1 MGTKRPS
8 WTLFDTLT
16 NTSRSD
22 HKLQPGGKI
31 PLDPSPRL
39 AMADRFKREL
49 ERRAKK
55 GDTFPR
61 MKKGLTSPDRR
72 LMPGTEMDE
81 ERGERRWNDRPPKKA
96 ETDVWDQE
104 RQRTFQ
110 VEKERYEV
118 RGRGKEEGKPTGR
131 RYIEDEKLR
140 QRGRY
145 QELSDIRFQDS
156 RREVDDSWD
165 RRERQR
171 EKPRPDMH
179 EREVR
184 MGSPHRRKDRE
195 NYADRKENENAR
207 RREKRRDIRSEG
219 DDDERGTRRERGRD
233 REREELIIQYS
244 RSEGDNMGK
253 MANDRDREM
262 QRYRDRNRDKERRK
276 ETDRQGREGGRDLRE
291 DRWDR
296 REYESERD
304 RKRKEKEAGTRMVDT
319 TGRSSRLPN
328 EWAPSPPARTHSSGE
343 WSSDPDSEKRHR
355 RNRDRY
361 DERESRRDSSF
372 EKKRERETWRDQDRT
387 ADKSQREVRNE
398 RHESDKGEKTGSVP
412 ELRRMWLE
420 PQRGKNS
427 TDKFEDSKR
436 HTGRKELRGEGDMSM
451 DSQTERGRDGRP
463 VKEEPD
469 CERRQGGRNE
479 CREDAQRQQEGVSA
493 DEENV
498 GEIRRGKRGK
508 EHLSDSDAGVEESW
522 QRDEQ
527 GDNVIDD
534 RDDENGCNYWP
545 PSESEGGSEV
555 GWKKERDDMPSTEDG
570 FVTVSSGEENSE
582 EGFRD
587 CQEFQEGGTQAPAGF
602 QGFVGDQ
609 KREEERTMGEV
620 ETADGEDQGEEKQPK
635 YLFCVV
641 GQTLPRS
648 KPSNILPLQVDQ
660 IGGVER
666 SDPNL
671 ETHHELVDDITQ
683 QPQNDS
689 LRRLCRNDEHPMINN
704 RDTGSEHKVQR
715 EERLSTEEAT
725 ESNIH
730 SIAPSEVHNL
740 KYGKEMRSKGKQSY
754 SEMGRKDSKTDR
766 LLKEW
771 REKNKGPTDKKEMQS
786 PISQSERDQLQP
798 IFDRI
803 NTTGMSPE
811 EVEALRIR
819 LSGAWSVSE
828 EPKRHSQAPHLKW
841 AKNVVREILG
851 HSEEEPS
858 TEAQEE
864 QPAANQTE
872 TSNAKPQEEVAE
884 ETREVPAIK
893 LRMDDDDL
901 EPELEELF
909 DARGMGQS
917 QAHMHADQFT
927 AMHVVTHTHTHADTA
942 LKSEKK
948 EDCSMDKTTLE
959 SSGEVQLGKSDI
971 KVTVSETEDEFNL
984 KESEKEELREKEA
997 EMYLSANNT
1006 LYKPNSCP
1014 ILYHDC
1020 ESELLCPS
1028 SEGESQGVDYGRD
1041 ESEEERQGKEPED
1054 RANAVE
1060 VIVPELTE
1068 VNSVEAGVEAEGKVG
1083 NLESSYS
1090 SRKPGSKVPS
1100 RRKGVRK
1107 TTQRRNVDVEED
1119 EGVGRDRRTRV
1130 FYATDDEDERSKSL
1144 GEVGLRSIFG
1154 TIERQKSNS
1163 RFYNAAQL
1171 YQQYSEAAQNFEILR
1186 QARSEFLSV
1195 SEDHTSSP
1203 LPSPPPARRALPPI
1217 PPQTHAQS
1225 FSHTGSVSIQSLP
1238 LPERPKGER
1247 RASSPRLSIS
1257 QSSSLWRDLPG
1268 VRNSAELDE
1277 LTEDQRRLQEVR
1289 FEVITSEASYCRSLE
1304 IVVDHFVKSKQL
1316 GAQLSTQDKN
1326 WLFSRLVD
1334 VRAISHSFLSKLEER
1349 VESDVMHFTVC
1360 DIIYRQCPLFRKA
1373 YVPYLTNQS
1382 YQDATYQRLMN
1393 ENPRFKMI
1401 VEKIEKSAVCQRLPL
1416 RSFLVL
1422 PFQRI
1427 TRLKLLVQNIV
1438 KRTTRG
1444 TAEATQ
1450 AIKAL
1455 KQLENIIQEGNDS
1468 ISQMKSIESLVSL
1481 SAKVDF
1487 ECKTL
1492 PLISQSRRMV
1502 REGPVTQL
1510 MDFSLKETERNAYLH
1525 LFNDYLLLSLPKEG
1539 GRFTVIDHCPVSELR
1554 VENCRV
1560 KLHSLQKNLFRLYMA
1575 QKSLLLRTDAPS
1587 DKLRWI
1593 SALSRP
1599 HTEVDFSSAQDFE
1612 QMQCIRAFFAQ
1623 QPDELSLEKADVILV
1638 HQESSDNW
1646 VEGTKLSDRQ
1656 RGWVPK
1662 SHLETI
1668 ASSRIKNHN
1677 LSDALKLTAATATA

>member
-893 LRMDDDDL
+893 LRMEDDDL

-909 DARGMGQS
+909 DAR
-917 QAHMHADQFT
+917 
-927 AMHVVTHTHTHADTA
+927 
-942 LKSEKK
+942 
-948 EDCSMDKTTLE
+948 
-959 SSGEVQLGKSDI
+959 
-971 KVTVSETEDEFNL
+971 
-984 KESEKEELREKEA
+984 
-997 EMYLSANNT
+997 
-1006 LYKPNSCP
+1006 
-1014 ILYHDC
+1014 
-1020 ESELLCPS
+1020 
-1028 SEGESQGVDYGRD
+1028 
-1041 ESEEERQGKEPED
+1041 
-1054 RANAVE
+1054 
-1060 VIVPELTE
+1060 
-1068 VNSVEAGVEAEGKVG
+1068 
-1083 NLESSYS
+1083 
-1090 SRKPGSKVPS
+1090 
-1100 RRKGVRK
+1100 
-1107 TTQRRNVDVEED
+1107 
-1119 EGVGRDRRTRV
+1119 
-1130 FYATDDEDERSKSL
+1130 DDEDERSKSL

>member
-16 NTSRSD
+16 KTSRSD

-31 PLDPSPRL
+31 PLDPSHRP
-39 AMADRFKREL
+39 AMTGWFKREL
-49 ERRAKK
+49 ERTAKK

-72 LMPGTEMDE
+72 LCTEMDE
-81 ERGERRWNDRPPKKA
+81 ERGERRWNDTSPKRA
-96 ETDVWDQE
+96 ETDVWGQE
-104 RQRTFQ
+104 REKTFQ
-110 VEKERYEV
+110 VEKERYE
-118 RGRGKEEGKPTGR
+118 GRHREKDEGKPTGR
-131 RYIEDEKLR
+131 GYIEDEKLR

-145 QELSDIRFQDS
+145 QELSDVRFQDG
-156 RREVDDSWD
+156 RREVDESRD
-165 RRERQR
+165 RR
-171 EKPRPDMH
+171 M
-179 EREVR
+179 VR
-184 MGSPHRRKDRE
+184 MGSPHRRKERE

-219 DDDERGTRRERGRD
+219 DDDERRPRRERGRD
-233 REREELIIQYS
+233 REREELILQYS
-244 RSEGDNMGK
+244 RSEGDNTGK

-276 ETDRQGREGGRDLRE
+276 ETDRQDKEGGRDLKE
-291 DRWDR
+291 DRRDR
-296 REYESERD
+296 REYEPERD
-304 RKRKEKEAGTRMVDT
+304 RKKRGKEAGTRIVDA
-319 TGRSSRLPN
+319 TGRSSRSPK
-328 EWAPSPPARTHSSGE
+328 EWAPGPPARAHSSGE
-343 WSSDPDSEKRHR
+343 WSSDPDNENRHR
-355 RNRDRY
+355 TYRDRY
-361 DERESRRDSSF
+361 EERESRRDSSF

-387 ADKSQREVRNE
+387 ADKSQRQIRNE
-398 RHESDKGEKTGSVP
+398 RQESDKGEKTGNMP
-412 ELRRMWLE
+412 EQRRMWLE

-427 TDKFEDSKR
+427 TDKFVDSKR
-436 HTGRKELRGEGDMSM
+436 HTERKELRGEGEMSM
-451 DSQTERGRDGRP
+451 YSQTERGRDGRP

-469 CERRQGGRNE
+469 CERRQGGRSE
-479 CREDAQRQQEGVSA
+479 YREDAQREQEGVGA
-493 DEENV
+493 DQESV
-498 GEIRRGKRGK
+498 GEIRRGK
-508 EHLSDSDAGVEESW
+508 EHMSDSDAGVEESW

-534 RDDENGCNYWP
+534 REDENGSNNWP
-545 PSESEGGSEV
+545 PSESEGGSEA
-555 GWKKERDDMPSTEDG
+555 GWKKERNEMPSTEDG
-570 FVTVSSGEENSE
+570 FVTMSSGGEDSE
-582 EGFRD
+582 EGLRD

-609 KREEERTMGEV
+609 KREEGRTVGEA

-635 YLFCVV
+635 YVFCVV

-666 SDPNL
+666 SDTNL

-683 QPQNDS
+683 QPQKDLLQRS
-689 LRRLCRNDEHPMINN
+689 CRNDEHPMINN
-704 RDTGSEHKVQR
+704 WDTGSEHKVQR

-725 ESNIH
+725 ESKIH
-730 SIAPSEVHNL
+730 SRLPSAVHNL
-740 KYGKEMRSKGKQSY
+740 KYRKEMRSKVKQSY
-754 SEMGRKDSKTDR
+754 SEMGRKDSKTER
-766 LLKEW
+766 LLQEW
-771 REKNKGPTDKKEMQS
+771 REKNKEPTDKKEIQT
-786 PISQSERDQLQP
+786 PISQSAIDQLQP
-798 IFDRI
+798 ILDQI

-811 EVEALRIR
+811 EVEAIRIR
-819 LSGAWSVSE
+819 LSGTWSVSE

-851 HSEEEPS
+851 HSEEEPN
-858 TEAQEE
+858 TEAQED

-893 LRMDDDDL
+893 LSVEEDDL

-909 DARGMGQS
+909 DAR
-917 QAHMHADQFT
+917 
-927 AMHVVTHTHTHADTA
+927 
-942 LKSEKK
+942 
-948 EDCSMDKTTLE
+948 
-959 SSGEVQLGKSDI
+959 
-971 KVTVSETEDEFNL
+971 
-984 KESEKEELREKEA
+984 
-997 EMYLSANNT
+997 
-1006 LYKPNSCP
+1006 
-1014 ILYHDC
+1014 
-1020 ESELLCPS
+1020 
-1028 SEGESQGVDYGRD
+1028 
-1041 ESEEERQGKEPED
+1041 
-1054 RANAVE
+1054 
-1060 VIVPELTE
+1060 
-1068 VNSVEAGVEAEGKVG
+1068 
-1083 NLESSYS
+1083 
-1090 SRKPGSKVPS
+1090 
-1100 RRKGVRK
+1100 
-1107 TTQRRNVDVEED
+1107 
-1119 EGVGRDRRTRV
+1119 
-1130 FYATDDEDERSKSL
+1130 DDEDDRSKSL
-1144 GEVGLRSIFG
+1144 GELGLRKLLG
-1154 TIERQKSNS
+1154 TFERKKSNS

-1171 YQQYSEAAQNFEILR
+1171 YQQYSEAAQNSEILR
-1186 QARSEFLSV
+1186 QARSEFLFV
-1195 SEDHTSSP
+1195 SEDQTSSP

-1217 PPQTHAQS
+1217 PPQPQS
-1225 FSHTGSVSIQSLP
+1225 FSHTGSLSIQSLP
-1238 LPERPKGER
+1238 LPECPRGER
-1247 RASSPRLSIS
+1247 RSSSPRLSIS

-1316 GAQLSTQDKN
+1316 GAQLTTQDKN

-1334 VRAISHSFLSKLEER
+1334 VRAISHSFLSKLEEQ

-1455 KQLENIIQEGNDS
+1455 KQLEKIIQQGNDS

-1510 MDFSLKETERNAYLH
+1510 MDFSLKETEKNAYLH

-1539 GRFTVIDHCPVSELR
+1539 GKFTVIDHCPVSELR

-1668 ASSRIKNHN
+1668 VSSRVKSHN
-1677 LSDALKLTAATATA
+1677 LSDALKLTAATA

>member
-16 NTSRSD
+16 KTSRSD

-31 PLDPSPRL
+31 PLDSSPRP
-39 AMADRFKREL
+39 AMTGWFKREL
-49 ERRAKK
+49 ERTTKK

-72 LMPGTEMDE
+72 LCTEMDE

-96 ETDVWDQE
+96 ETDVWGQE
-104 RQRTFQ
+104 RERTFQ
-110 VEKERYEV
+110 VEKERYE
-118 RGRGKEEGKPTGR
+118 GRRREKDEGKPTGR
-131 RYIEDEKLR
+131 GYIEDEKLR

-145 QELSDIRFQDS
+145 QELSDIRFQDG
-156 RREVDDSWD
+156 RREVDESWD
-165 RRERQR
+165 RR
-171 EKPRPDMH
+171 M
-179 EREVR
+179 
-184 MGSPHRRKDRE
+184 
-195 NYADRKENENAR
+195 
-207 RREKRRDIRSEG
+207 
-219 DDDERGTRRERGRD
+219 
-233 REREELIIQYS
+233 
-244 RSEGDNMGK
+244 
-253 MANDRDREM
+253 
-262 QRYRDRNRDKERRK
+262 
-276 ETDRQGREGGRDLRE
+276 
-291 DRWDR
+291 
-296 REYESERD
+296 
-304 RKRKEKEAGTRMVDT
+304 
-319 TGRSSRLPN
+319 
-328 EWAPSPPARTHSSGE
+328 
-343 WSSDPDSEKRHR
+343 
-355 RNRDRY
+355 
-361 DERESRRDSSF
+361 
-372 EKKRERETWRDQDRT
+372 
-387 ADKSQREVRNE
+387 
-398 RHESDKGEKTGSVP
+398 
-412 ELRRMWLE
+412 
-420 PQRGKNS
+420 
-427 TDKFEDSKR
+427 
-436 HTGRKELRGEGDMSM
+436 
-451 DSQTERGRDGRP
+451 
-463 VKEEPD
+463 
-469 CERRQGGRNE
+469 
-479 CREDAQRQQEGVSA
+479 
-493 DEENV
+493 
-498 GEIRRGKRGK
+498 
-508 EHLSDSDAGVEESW
+508 
-522 QRDEQ
+522 
-527 GDNVIDD
+527 
-534 RDDENGCNYWP
+534 
-545 PSESEGGSEV
+545 
-555 GWKKERDDMPSTEDG
+555 
-570 FVTVSSGEENSE
+570 
-582 EGFRD
+582 
-587 CQEFQEGGTQAPAGF
+587 
-602 QGFVGDQ
+602 
-609 KREEERTMGEV
+609 
-620 ETADGEDQGEEKQPK
+620 
-635 YLFCVV
+635 
-641 GQTLPRS
+641 
-648 KPSNILPLQVDQ
+648 VDQ

-666 SDPNL
+666 SDTNL

-683 QPQNDS
+683 QPQKDLLQRS
-689 LRRLCRNDEHPMINN
+689 CRNDEHPMINN
-704 RDTGSEHKVQR
+704 WDTGSEHKVQR

-725 ESNIH
+725 ESKIH
-730 SIAPSEVHNL
+730 SRAPSAVHNL
-740 KYGKEMRSKGKQSY
+740 KYRKEMRRKVKQSY
-754 SEMGRKDSKTDR
+754 SEMGRKDSKTER
-766 LLKEW
+766 LLQEW
-771 REKNKGPTDKKEMQS
+771 REKTKEPTDKKEMQT
-786 PISQSERDQLQP
+786 PISQSAIDQLQP
-798 IFDRI
+798 ILDQI

-811 EVEALRIR
+811 EVEAIRIR
-819 LSGAWSVSE
+819 LSGTWSVSE

-858 TEAQEE
+858 TEAQED

-884 ETREVPAIK
+884 ETTEVPAIK
-893 LRMDDDDL
+893 LSMEEDDL

-942 LKSEKK
+942 LESERK

-959 SSGEVQLGKSDI
+959 PSGEVQLGKSDI
-971 KVTVSETEDEFNL
+971 KVTVSETEDDEVNL
-984 KESEKEELREKEA
+984 KESEKEKLREKEA

-1041 ESEEERQGKEPED
+1041 ESEEERQGREPED
-1054 RANAVE
+1054 RVNAVD

-1068 VNSVEAGVEAEGKVG
+1068 VNCVEAEGQVG

-1090 SRKPGSKVPS
+1090 SQKLGSKVPS
-1100 RRKGVRK
+1100 RRKGVHK

-1130 FYATDDEDERSKSL
+1130 FYATDDEDDRSKSL
-1144 GEVGLRSIFG
+1144 NEMGLRNLLG

-1171 YQQYSEAAQNFEILR
+1171 YQQYSEAAQNSEILR

-1195 SEDHTSSP
+1195 SEDQTSSP

-1217 PPQTHAQS
+1217 PPQPHPKS
-1225 FSHTGSVSIQSLP
+1225 FSHTGSFPIQSLH
-1238 LPERPKGER
+1238 LPECPRGER

-1316 GAQLSTQDKN
+1316 GAQLTTQDKN

-1401 VEKIEKSAVCQRLPL
+1401 VEKIEKNAVCQRLPL

-1455 KQLENIIQEGNDS
+1455 KQLEKIIQQGNDS

-1510 MDFSLKETERNAYLH
+1510 MDFSLKETEKNAYLH

-1560 KLHSLQKNLFRLYMA
+1560 KLHSLQKNLFLLYMA

-1668 ASSRIKNHN
+1668 ASSRVKSHN

>member
-16 NTSRSD
+16 KTSRSD

-31 PLDPSPRL
+31 PLDSSPRP
-39 AMADRFKREL
+39 AMTGWFKREL
-49 ERRAKK
+49 ERTTKK

-72 LMPGTEMDE
+72 LCTEMDE
-81 ERGERRWNDRPPKKA
+81 ERGERRCNDRPPKKA
-96 ETDVWDQE
+96 ETDVWGQE
-104 RQRTFQ
+104 RERTFQ
-110 VEKERYEV
+110 VEKERYE
-118 RGRGKEEGKPTGR
+118 GRRREKDEGKPTGR
-131 RYIEDEKLR
+131 GYIEDEKLR

-145 QELSDIRFQDS
+145 QELSDIRFQDG
-156 RREVDDSWD
+156 RREVDESWD
-165 RRERQR
+165 RR
-171 EKPRPDMH
+171 M
-179 EREVR
+179 
-184 MGSPHRRKDRE
+184 
-195 NYADRKENENAR
+195 
-207 RREKRRDIRSEG
+207 
-219 DDDERGTRRERGRD
+219 
-233 REREELIIQYS
+233 
-244 RSEGDNMGK
+244 
-253 MANDRDREM
+253 
-262 QRYRDRNRDKERRK
+262 
-276 ETDRQGREGGRDLRE
+276 
-291 DRWDR
+291 
-296 REYESERD
+296 
-304 RKRKEKEAGTRMVDT
+304 
-319 TGRSSRLPN
+319 
-328 EWAPSPPARTHSSGE
+328 
-343 WSSDPDSEKRHR
+343 
-355 RNRDRY
+355 
-361 DERESRRDSSF
+361 
-372 EKKRERETWRDQDRT
+372 
-387 ADKSQREVRNE
+387 
-398 RHESDKGEKTGSVP
+398 
-412 ELRRMWLE
+412 
-420 PQRGKNS
+420 
-427 TDKFEDSKR
+427 
-436 HTGRKELRGEGDMSM
+436 
-451 DSQTERGRDGRP
+451 
-463 VKEEPD
+463 
-469 CERRQGGRNE
+469 
-479 CREDAQRQQEGVSA
+479 
-493 DEENV
+493 
-498 GEIRRGKRGK
+498 
-508 EHLSDSDAGVEESW
+508 
-522 QRDEQ
+522 
-527 GDNVIDD
+527 
-534 RDDENGCNYWP
+534 
-545 PSESEGGSEV
+545 
-555 GWKKERDDMPSTEDG
+555 
-570 FVTVSSGEENSE
+570 
-582 EGFRD
+582 
-587 CQEFQEGGTQAPAGF
+587 
-602 QGFVGDQ
+602 
-609 KREEERTMGEV
+609 
-620 ETADGEDQGEEKQPK
+620 
-635 YLFCVV
+635 
-641 GQTLPRS
+641 
-648 KPSNILPLQVDQ
+648 VDQ

-666 SDPNL
+666 SDTNL

-683 QPQNDS
+683 QPQKDLLQRS
-689 LRRLCRNDEHPMINN
+689 CRNDEHPMINN
-704 RDTGSEHKVQR
+704 WDTGSEHKVQR

-725 ESNIH
+725 ESKIH
-730 SIAPSEVHNL
+730 SRAPSAVHNL
-740 KYGKEMRSKGKQSY
+740 KYRKEMRRKVKQSY
-754 SEMGRKDSKTDR
+754 SEMGRKDSKTER
-766 LLKEW
+766 LLQEW
-771 REKNKGPTDKKEMQS
+771 REKTKEPTDKKEMQT
-786 PISQSERDQLQP
+786 PISQSAIDQLQP
-798 IFDRI
+798 ILDQI

-811 EVEALRIR
+811 EVEAIRIR
-819 LSGAWSVSE
+819 LSGTWSVSE

-858 TEAQEE
+858 TEAQED

-893 LRMDDDDL
+893 LSMEEDDL

-942 LKSEKK
+942 LESERK

-959 SSGEVQLGKSDI
+959 PSGEVQLGKSDI
-971 KVTVSETEDEFNL
+971 KVTVSETEDDEVNL
-984 KESEKEELREKEA
+984 KESEKEKLREKEA

-1041 ESEEERQGKEPED
+1041 ESEEERQGREPED
-1054 RANAVE
+1054 RVNAVD

-1068 VNSVEAGVEAEGKVG
+1068 VNCVEAEGQVG

-1090 SRKPGSKVPS
+1090 SQKLGSKVPS
-1100 RRKGVRK
+1100 RRKGVHK

-1130 FYATDDEDERSKSL
+1130 FYATDDEDDRSKSL
-1144 GEVGLRSIFG
+1144 SEMGLRNLLG

-1171 YQQYSEAAQNFEILR
+1171 YQQYSEAAQNSEILR

-1195 SEDHTSSP
+1195 SEDQTSSP

-1217 PPQTHAQS
+1217 PPQPHPKS
-1225 FSHTGSVSIQSLP
+1225 FSHTGSFPIQSLH
-1238 LPERPKGER
+1238 LPECPRGER

-1316 GAQLSTQDKN
+1316 GAQLTTQDKN

-1401 VEKIEKSAVCQRLPL
+1401 VEKIEKSAVCERLPL

-1455 KQLENIIQEGNDS
+1455 KQLEKIIQQGNDS

-1510 MDFSLKETERNAYLH
+1510 MDFSLKETEKNAYLH

-1560 KLHSLQKNLFRLYMA
+1560 KLHSLQKNLFLLYMA

-1668 ASSRIKNHN
+1668 ASSRVKSHN

>member
-16 NTSRSD
+16 KTSRSD

-31 PLDPSPRL
+31 PLDSSPRP
-39 AMADRFKREL
+39 AMTGWFKREL
-49 ERRAKK
+49 ERTAKK

-72 LMPGTEMDE
+72 LCTEMDE

-96 ETDVWDQE
+96 ETDVWGQE
-104 RQRTFQ
+104 RERTFQ
-110 VEKERYEV
+110 VEKERYE
-118 RGRGKEEGKPTGR
+118 GRRREKDEGKPTGR
-131 RYIEDEKLR
+131 GYIEDEKLR

-145 QELSDIRFQDS
+145 QELSDIRFQDG
-156 RREVDDSWD
+156 RREVDESWD
-165 RRERQR
+165 RR
-171 EKPRPDMH
+171 M
-179 EREVR
+179 
-184 MGSPHRRKDRE
+184 
-195 NYADRKENENAR
+195 
-207 RREKRRDIRSEG
+207 
-219 DDDERGTRRERGRD
+219 
-233 REREELIIQYS
+233 
-244 RSEGDNMGK
+244 
-253 MANDRDREM
+253 
-262 QRYRDRNRDKERRK
+262 
-276 ETDRQGREGGRDLRE
+276 
-291 DRWDR
+291 
-296 REYESERD
+296 
-304 RKRKEKEAGTRMVDT
+304 
-319 TGRSSRLPN
+319 
-328 EWAPSPPARTHSSGE
+328 
-343 WSSDPDSEKRHR
+343 
-355 RNRDRY
+355 
-361 DERESRRDSSF
+361 
-372 EKKRERETWRDQDRT
+372 
-387 ADKSQREVRNE
+387 
-398 RHESDKGEKTGSVP
+398 
-412 ELRRMWLE
+412 
-420 PQRGKNS
+420 
-427 TDKFEDSKR
+427 
-436 HTGRKELRGEGDMSM
+436 
-451 DSQTERGRDGRP
+451 
-463 VKEEPD
+463 
-469 CERRQGGRNE
+469 
-479 CREDAQRQQEGVSA
+479 
-493 DEENV
+493 
-498 GEIRRGKRGK
+498 
-508 EHLSDSDAGVEESW
+508 
-522 QRDEQ
+522 
-527 GDNVIDD
+527 
-534 RDDENGCNYWP
+534 
-545 PSESEGGSEV
+545 
-555 GWKKERDDMPSTEDG
+555 
-570 FVTVSSGEENSE
+570 
-582 EGFRD
+582 
-587 CQEFQEGGTQAPAGF
+587 
-602 QGFVGDQ
+602 
-609 KREEERTMGEV
+609 
-620 ETADGEDQGEEKQPK
+620 
-635 YLFCVV
+635 
-641 GQTLPRS
+641 
-648 KPSNILPLQVDQ
+648 VDQ

-666 SDPNL
+666 SDTNL

-683 QPQNDS
+683 QPQKDLLQRS
-689 LRRLCRNDEHPMINN
+689 CRNDEHPMINN
-704 RDTGSEHKVQR
+704 WDTGSEHKVQR

-725 ESNIH
+725 ESKIH
-730 SIAPSEVHNL
+730 SRAPSAVHNL
-740 KYGKEMRSKGKQSY
+740 KYRKEMRRKVKQSY
-754 SEMGRKDSKTDR
+754 SEMGRKDSKTER
-766 LLKEW
+766 LLQEW
-771 REKNKGPTDKKEMQS
+771 REKTKEPTDKKEMQT
-786 PISQSERDQLQP
+786 PISQSAIDQLQP
-798 IFDRI
+798 ILDQI

-811 EVEALRIR
+811 EVEAIRIR
-819 LSGAWSVSE
+819 LSGTWSVSE

-858 TEAQEE
+858 TEAQED

-893 LRMDDDDL
+893 LSMEEDDL

-942 LKSEKK
+942 LESERK

-959 SSGEVQLGKSDI
+959 PSGEVQLGKSDI
-971 KVTVSETEDEFNL
+971 KVTVSETEDDEVNL
-984 KESEKEELREKEA
+984 KESEKEKLREKEA

-1041 ESEEERQGKEPED
+1041 ESEEERQGREPED
-1054 RANAVE
+1054 RVNAVD

-1068 VNSVEAGVEAEGKVG
+1068 VNCVEAEGQVG

-1090 SRKPGSKVPS
+1090 SQKLGSKVPS
-1100 RRKGVRK
+1100 RRKGVHK

-1130 FYATDDEDERSKSL
+1130 FYATDDEDDRSKSL
-1144 GEVGLRSIFG
+1144 SEMGLRNLLG

-1171 YQQYSEAAQNFEILR
+1171 YQQYSEAAQNSEILR

-1195 SEDHTSSP
+1195 SEDQTSSP

-1217 PPQTHAQS
+1217 PPQPHAQS
-1225 FSHTGSVSIQSLP
+1225 FSHTGSVSIQSLH
-1238 LPERPKGER
+1238 LPECPRGER

-1316 GAQLSTQDKN
+1316 GAQLTTQDKN

-1455 KQLENIIQEGNDS
+1455 KQLEKIIQQGNDS

-1510 MDFSLKETERNAYLH
+1510 MDFSLKETEKNAYLH

-1668 ASSRIKNHN
+1668 ASSRVKSHN

>member
-1 MGTKRPS
+1 MTG
-8 WTLFDTLT
+8 W
-16 NTSRSD
+16 
-22 HKLQPGGKI
+22 
-31 PLDPSPRL
+31 
-39 AMADRFKREL
+39 FKREL
-49 ERRAKK
+49 ERTAKK

-72 LMPGTEMDE
+72 LCTEMDE

-96 ETDVWDQE
+96 ETDVWGQE
-104 RQRTFQ
+104 KERTFQ
-110 VEKERYEV
+110 VEKERYE
-118 RGRGKEEGKPTGR
+118 GRRREKDEGKPTGR
-131 RYIEDEKLR
+131 GYIEDEKLR

-145 QELSDIRFQDS
+145 QELSDIRFQDG
-156 RREVDDSWD
+156 RREVDESWD
-165 RRERQR
+165 RR
-171 EKPRPDMH
+171 M
-179 EREVR
+179 VR
-184 MGSPHRRKDRE
+184 MGSPHRRKERE

-219 DDDERGTRRERGRD
+219 DDDERRPRRERGRD
-233 REREELIIQYS
+233 REREELILQYS
-244 RSEGDNMGK
+244 RSEGDYMGK
-253 MANDRDREM
+253 MANDRDQEM

-276 ETDRQGREGGRDLRE
+276 ETDRQDKEGGRDLKE
-291 DRWDR
+291 DRRDR
-296 REYESERD
+296 REYEPERD
-304 RKRKEKEAGTRMVDT
+304 RKKRGKEAGTRIVDA
-319 TGRSSRLPN
+319 TGRNSRSPK
-328 EWAPSPPARTHSSGE
+328 EWAPGPPARAHSSGE
-343 WSSDPDSEKRHR
+343 WSSDPDNENRHR
-355 RNRDRY
+355 IYRDRY
-361 DERESRRDSSF
+361 EERESRRDSSF

-387 ADKSQREVRNE
+387 ADKSQRQIRNE
-398 RHESDKGEKTGSVP
+398 RQESDKGEKTGNMP
-412 ELRRMWLE
+412 ERRRMWLE

-427 TDKFEDSKR
+427 TDKFVDSKR
-436 HTGRKELRGEGDMSM
+436 HTERKELRGEGEMSM
-451 DSQTERGRDGRP
+451 YSQTERGRDGRP

-469 CERRQGGRNE
+469 CERRQGGRSE
-479 CREDAQRQQEGVSA
+479 YREDAQREQEGVGT
-493 DEENV
+493 DQEGV
-498 GEIRRGKRGK
+498 GEIRRGT
-508 EHLSDSDAGVEESW
+508 EHMSDNDAGVEESW

-527 GDNVIDD
+527 GDNVVDD
-534 RDDENGCNYWP
+534 REDENGSNNWP
-545 PSESEGGSEV
+545 PTESEGGSEA
-555 GWKKERDDMPSTEDG
+555 GWKKERNEMPSTEDG
-570 FVTVSSGEENSE
+570 FVTVSSGGEDSE

-609 KREEERTMGEV
+609 KREEGRTVGEV

-635 YLFCVV
+635 YVFCVV

-666 SDPNL
+666 SDTNL

-683 QPQNDS
+683 QPQKDLLQRS
-689 LRRLCRNDEHPMINN
+689 CRNDEHPMINN
-704 RDTGSEHKVQR
+704 WDTGSEHKVQR

-725 ESNIH
+725 ESKIH
-730 SIAPSEVHNL
+730 SRVPSAVHNL
-740 KYGKEMRSKGKQSY
+740 KYRKEMRRKVKQSY
-754 SEMGRKDSKTDR
+754 SEMGRKDSKTER
-766 LLKEW
+766 LLQEW
-771 REKNKGPTDKKEMQS
+771 REKTKEPTDKKEMQT
-786 PISQSERDQLQP
+786 PISQSAIDQLQP
-798 IFDRI
+798 ILDQI

-811 EVEALRIR
+811 EVEAIRIR
-819 LSGAWSVSE
+819 LSGTWSVSE

-858 TEAQEE
+858 TEAQED

-893 LRMDDDDL
+893 LSMEEDDL

-909 DARGMGQS
+909 DAR
-917 QAHMHADQFT
+917 
-927 AMHVVTHTHTHADTA
+927 
-942 LKSEKK
+942 
-948 EDCSMDKTTLE
+948 
-959 SSGEVQLGKSDI
+959 
-971 KVTVSETEDEFNL
+971 
-984 KESEKEELREKEA
+984 
-997 EMYLSANNT
+997 
-1006 LYKPNSCP
+1006 
-1014 ILYHDC
+1014 
-1020 ESELLCPS
+1020 
-1028 SEGESQGVDYGRD
+1028 
-1041 ESEEERQGKEPED
+1041 
-1054 RANAVE
+1054 
-1060 VIVPELTE
+1060 
-1068 VNSVEAGVEAEGKVG
+1068 
-1083 NLESSYS
+1083 
-1090 SRKPGSKVPS
+1090 
-1100 RRKGVRK
+1100 
-1107 TTQRRNVDVEED
+1107 
-1119 EGVGRDRRTRV
+1119 
-1130 FYATDDEDERSKSL
+1130 DDEDDRSKSL
-1144 GEVGLRSIFG
+1144 SEMGLRNLLG

-1171 YQQYSEAAQNFEILR
+1171 YQKYSEAAQNSEILR

-1195 SEDHTSSP
+1195 SEDQTSSP

-1217 PPQTHAQS
+1217 PPQPQPHPKS
-1225 FSHTGSVSIQSLP
+1225 FSHTGSFPIQSLH
-1238 LPERPKGER
+1238 LPECPRGER

-1316 GAQLSTQDKN
+1316 GAQLTTQDKN

-1349 VESDVMHFTVC
+1349 MESDVMHFTVC

-1401 VEKIEKSAVCQRLPL
+1401 VEKMEKSAVCERLPL

-1455 KQLENIIQEGNDS
+1455 KQLEKIIQQGNDS

-1510 MDFSLKETERNAYLH
+1510 MDFSLKETEKNAYLH

-1575 QKSLLLRTDAPS
+1575 QKSLLLRTDASS

-1599 HTEVDFSSAQDFE
+1599 HTEVDFSSAEDFE

-1668 ASSRIKNHN
+1668 ASSRVKRHN

>member
-909 DARGMGQS
+909 DAR
-917 QAHMHADQFT
+917 
-927 AMHVVTHTHTHADTA
+927 
-942 LKSEKK
+942 
-948 EDCSMDKTTLE
+948 
-959 SSGEVQLGKSDI
+959 
-971 KVTVSETEDEFNL
+971 
-984 KESEKEELREKEA
+984 
-997 EMYLSANNT
+997 
-1006 LYKPNSCP
+1006 
-1014 ILYHDC
+1014 
-1020 ESELLCPS
+1020 
-1028 SEGESQGVDYGRD
+1028 
-1041 ESEEERQGKEPED
+1041 
-1054 RANAVE
+1054 
-1060 VIVPELTE
+1060 
-1068 VNSVEAGVEAEGKVG
+1068 
-1083 NLESSYS
+1083 
-1090 SRKPGSKVPS
+1090 
-1100 RRKGVRK
+1100 
-1107 TTQRRNVDVEED
+1107 
-1119 EGVGRDRRTRV
+1119 
-1130 FYATDDEDERSKSL
+1130 DDEDERSKSL

>member
-1 MGTKRPS
+1 
-8 WTLFDTLT
+8 
-16 NTSRSD
+16 
-22 HKLQPGGKI
+22 
-31 PLDPSPRL
+31 
-39 AMADRFKREL
+39 
-49 ERRAKK
+49 
-55 GDTFPR
+55 
-61 MKKGLTSPDRR
+61 
-72 LMPGTEMDE
+72 MDE

-909 DARGMGQS
+909 DAR
-917 QAHMHADQFT
+917 
-927 AMHVVTHTHTHADTA
+927 
-942 LKSEKK
+942 
-948 EDCSMDKTTLE
+948 
-959 SSGEVQLGKSDI
+959 
-971 KVTVSETEDEFNL
+971 
-984 KESEKEELREKEA
+984 
-997 EMYLSANNT
+997 
-1006 LYKPNSCP
+1006 
-1014 ILYHDC
+1014 
-1020 ESELLCPS
+1020 
-1028 SEGESQGVDYGRD
+1028 
-1041 ESEEERQGKEPED
+1041 
-1054 RANAVE
+1054 
-1060 VIVPELTE
+1060 
-1068 VNSVEAGVEAEGKVG
+1068 
-1083 NLESSYS
+1083 
-1090 SRKPGSKVPS
+1090 
-1100 RRKGVRK
+1100 
-1107 TTQRRNVDVEED
+1107 
-1119 EGVGRDRRTRV
+1119 
-1130 FYATDDEDERSKSL
+1130 DDEDERSKSL

>member
-16 NTSRSD
+16 KTSRSD

-31 PLDPSPRL
+31 PLDSSPRP
-39 AMADRFKREL
+39 AMTGWFKREL
-49 ERRAKK
+49 ERTAKK

-72 LMPGTEMDE
+72 LYTEMDE

-96 ETDVWDQE
+96 ETDVWGQE
-104 RQRTFQ
+104 RERTFQ
-110 VEKERYEV
+110 VEKERYE
-118 RGRGKEEGKPTGR
+118 GRRREKDEGKPTGR
-131 RYIEDEKLR
+131 GYIEDEKLR

-145 QELSDIRFQDS
+145 QELSDIRFQDG
-156 RREVDDSWD
+156 RREVDESWD
-165 RRERQR
+165 RR
-171 EKPRPDMH
+171 M
-179 EREVR
+179 
-184 MGSPHRRKDRE
+184 
-195 NYADRKENENAR
+195 
-207 RREKRRDIRSEG
+207 
-219 DDDERGTRRERGRD
+219 
-233 REREELIIQYS
+233 
-244 RSEGDNMGK
+244 
-253 MANDRDREM
+253 
-262 QRYRDRNRDKERRK
+262 
-276 ETDRQGREGGRDLRE
+276 
-291 DRWDR
+291 
-296 REYESERD
+296 
-304 RKRKEKEAGTRMVDT
+304 
-319 TGRSSRLPN
+319 
-328 EWAPSPPARTHSSGE
+328 
-343 WSSDPDSEKRHR
+343 
-355 RNRDRY
+355 
-361 DERESRRDSSF
+361 
-372 EKKRERETWRDQDRT
+372 
-387 ADKSQREVRNE
+387 
-398 RHESDKGEKTGSVP
+398 
-412 ELRRMWLE
+412 
-420 PQRGKNS
+420 
-427 TDKFEDSKR
+427 
-436 HTGRKELRGEGDMSM
+436 
-451 DSQTERGRDGRP
+451 
-463 VKEEPD
+463 
-469 CERRQGGRNE
+469 
-479 CREDAQRQQEGVSA
+479 
-493 DEENV
+493 
-498 GEIRRGKRGK
+498 
-508 EHLSDSDAGVEESW
+508 
-522 QRDEQ
+522 
-527 GDNVIDD
+527 
-534 RDDENGCNYWP
+534 
-545 PSESEGGSEV
+545 
-555 GWKKERDDMPSTEDG
+555 
-570 FVTVSSGEENSE
+570 
-582 EGFRD
+582 
-587 CQEFQEGGTQAPAGF
+587 
-602 QGFVGDQ
+602 
-609 KREEERTMGEV
+609 
-620 ETADGEDQGEEKQPK
+620 
-635 YLFCVV
+635 
-641 GQTLPRS
+641 
-648 KPSNILPLQVDQ
+648 VDQ

-666 SDPNL
+666 SDTNL

-683 QPQNDS
+683 QPQKDLLQRS
-689 LRRLCRNDEHPMINN
+689 CRNDEHPMINN
-704 RDTGSEHKVQR
+704 WDTGSEHKVQR

-725 ESNIH
+725 ESKIH
-730 SIAPSEVHNL
+730 SRAPSAVHNL
-740 KYGKEMRSKGKQSY
+740 KYRKEMRRKVKQSY
-754 SEMGRKDSKTDR
+754 SEMGRKDSKTER
-766 LLKEW
+766 LLQEW
-771 REKNKGPTDKKEMQS
+771 REKTKEPTDKKEMQT
-786 PISQSERDQLQP
+786 PISQSAIDQLQP
-798 IFDRI
+798 ILDQI

-811 EVEALRIR
+811 EVEAIRIR
-819 LSGAWSVSE
+819 LSGTWSVSE

-858 TEAQEE
+858 TEAQED

-893 LRMDDDDL
+893 LSMEEDDL

-942 LKSEKK
+942 LESERK

-959 SSGEVQLGKSDI
+959 PSGEVQLGKSDI
-971 KVTVSETEDEFNL
+971 KVTVSETEDDEVNL
-984 KESEKEELREKEA
+984 KESEKEKLREKEA

-1041 ESEEERQGKEPED
+1041 ESEEERQGREPED
-1054 RANAVE
+1054 RVNAVD

-1068 VNSVEAGVEAEGKVG
+1068 VNCVEAEGQVG

-1090 SRKPGSKVPS
+1090 SQKLGSKVPS
-1100 RRKGVRK
+1100 RRKGVHK

-1130 FYATDDEDERSKSL
+1130 FYATDDEDDRSKSL
-1144 GEVGLRSIFG
+1144 SEMGLRNLLG

-1171 YQQYSEAAQNFEILR
+1171 YQQYSEAAQNSEILR

-1195 SEDHTSSP
+1195 SEDQTSSP

-1217 PPQTHAQS
+1217 PPQPHPKS
-1225 FSHTGSVSIQSLP
+1225 FSHIGSFPIQSLH
-1238 LPERPKGER
+1238 LPECPRGER
-1247 RASSPRLSIS
+1247 RASSPRPSIS

-1316 GAQLSTQDKN
+1316 GAQLTTQDKN

-1349 VESDVMHFTVC
+1349 MESDVMHFTVC

-1401 VEKIEKSAVCQRLPL
+1401 VEKMEKSAVCERLPL

-1455 KQLENIIQEGNDS
+1455 KQLEKIIQQGNDS

-1510 MDFSLKETERNAYLH
+1510 MDFSLKETEKNAYLH

-1668 ASSRIKNHN
+1668 ASPRVKSHN

>member
-16 NTSRSD
+16 KTSRSD

-31 PLDPSPRL
+31 PLDSSPRP
-39 AMADRFKREL
+39 AMTGWFKREL
-49 ERRAKK
+49 ERTTKK

-72 LMPGTEMDE
+72 LCTEMDE

-96 ETDVWDQE
+96 ETDVWGQE
-104 RQRTFQ
+104 RERTFQ
-110 VEKERYEV
+110 VEKERYE
-118 RGRGKEEGKPTGR
+118 GRRREKDEGKPTGR
-131 RYIEDEKLR
+131 GYIEDEKLR

-145 QELSDIRFQDS
+145 QELSDIRFQDG
-156 RREVDDSWD
+156 RREVDESWD
-165 RRERQR
+165 RR
-171 EKPRPDMH
+171 M
-179 EREVR
+179 VR
-184 MGSPHRRKDRE
+184 MGSPHRRKERE

-219 DDDERGTRRERGRD
+219 DDDERRPRRERGRD
-233 REREELIIQYS
+233 REREELILQYS
-244 RSEGDNMGK
+244 RSEGDYMGK

-276 ETDRQGREGGRDLRE
+276 ETDRQDKEGGRDLKE
-291 DRWDR
+291 DRRDR
-296 REYESERD
+296 REYEPERD
-304 RKRKEKEAGTRMVDT
+304 RKKRGKEAGTRIVDA
-319 TGRSSRLPN
+319 TGRSSRSPK
-328 EWAPSPPARTHSSGE
+328 EWAPGPPARAHSSGE
-343 WSSDPDSEKRHR
+343 WSSDPDNEKRHR
-355 RNRDRY
+355 IYRDRY
-361 DERESRRDSSF
+361 EERESRRDSSF

-387 ADKSQREVRNE
+387 ADKSQRQIRNE
-398 RHESDKGEKTGSVP
+398 RQESDKGEKTGNMP
-412 ELRRMWLE
+412 EQRRMWLE

-427 TDKFEDSKR
+427 TDKFVDSNR
-436 HTGRKELRGEGDMSM
+436 HTERKELRGEGEMSM
-451 DSQTERGRDGRP
+451 YSQTERGRDGRP

-469 CERRQGGRNE
+469 CERRQGGRSE
-479 CREDAQRQQEGVSA
+479 YREQEGVGA
-493 DEENV
+493 DQESV
-498 GEIRRGKRGK
+498 GEIRRGK
-508 EHLSDSDAGVEESW
+508 EHMSDNDAGVEESW
-522 QRDEQ
+522 QKDEQ
-527 GDNVIDD
+527 GDNVVDD
-534 RDDENGCNYWP
+534 REDENGSNNWP
-545 PSESEGGSEV
+545 PSESEGGSEA
-555 GWKKERDDMPSTEDG
+555 GWKKERNEMPSTEDG
-570 FVTVSSGEENSE
+570 FVTVSSGGEDSE

-609 KREEERTMGEV
+609 KREEGRTVGEV

-635 YLFCVV
+635 YVFCVV

-666 SDPNL
+666 SDTNL

-683 QPQNDS
+683 QPQKDLLQRS
-689 LRRLCRNDEHPMINN
+689 CRNDEHPMINN
-704 RDTGSEHKVQR
+704 WDTGSEHKVQR

-725 ESNIH
+725 ESKIH
-730 SIAPSEVHNL
+730 SRAPSAVHNL
-740 KYGKEMRSKGKQSY
+740 KYRKEMRRKVKQSY
-754 SEMGRKDSKTDR
+754 SEMGRKDSKTER
-766 LLKEW
+766 LLQEW
-771 REKNKGPTDKKEMQS
+771 REKTKEPTDKKEMQT
-786 PISQSERDQLQP
+786 PISQSAIDQLQP
-798 IFDRI
+798 ILDQI

-811 EVEALRIR
+811 EVEAIRIR
-819 LSGAWSVSE
+819 LSGTWSVSE

-858 TEAQEE
+858 TEAQED

-884 ETREVPAIK
+884 ETTEVPAIK
-893 LRMDDDDL
+893 LSMEEDDL

-909 DARGMGQS
+909 DAR
-917 QAHMHADQFT
+917 
-927 AMHVVTHTHTHADTA
+927 
-942 LKSEKK
+942 
-948 EDCSMDKTTLE
+948 
-959 SSGEVQLGKSDI
+959 
-971 KVTVSETEDEFNL
+971 
-984 KESEKEELREKEA
+984 
-997 EMYLSANNT
+997 
-1006 LYKPNSCP
+1006 
-1014 ILYHDC
+1014 
-1020 ESELLCPS
+1020 
-1028 SEGESQGVDYGRD
+1028 
-1041 ESEEERQGKEPED
+1041 
-1054 RANAVE
+1054 
-1060 VIVPELTE
+1060 
-1068 VNSVEAGVEAEGKVG
+1068 
-1083 NLESSYS
+1083 
-1090 SRKPGSKVPS
+1090 
-1100 RRKGVRK
+1100 
-1107 TTQRRNVDVEED
+1107 
-1119 EGVGRDRRTRV
+1119 
-1130 FYATDDEDERSKSL
+1130 DDEDDRSKSL
-1144 GEVGLRSIFG
+1144 NEMGLRNLLG

-1171 YQQYSEAAQNFEILR
+1171 YQQYSEAAQNSEILR

-1195 SEDHTSSP
+1195 SEDQTSSP

-1217 PPQTHAQS
+1217 PPQPHPKS
-1225 FSHTGSVSIQSLP
+1225 FSHTGSFPIQSLH
-1238 LPERPKGER
+1238 LPECPRGER

-1316 GAQLSTQDKN
+1316 GAQLTTQDKN

-1401 VEKIEKSAVCQRLPL
+1401 VEKIEKNAVCQRLPL

-1455 KQLENIIQEGNDS
+1455 KQLEKIIQQGNDS

-1510 MDFSLKETERNAYLH
+1510 MDFSLKETEKNAYLH

-1560 KLHSLQKNLFRLYMA
+1560 KLHSLQKNLFLLYMA

-1668 ASSRIKNHN
+1668 ASSRVKSHN

>member
-31 PLDPSPRL
+31 PLDPSPRP
-39 AMADRFKREL
+39 AMTDWFKREL
-49 ERRAKK
+49 ESTAKK

-61 MKKGLTSPDRR
+61 MKKGLASPDRR
-72 LMPGTEMDE
+72 LCTEMDE
-81 ERGERRWNDRPPKKA
+81 ERGERRWNDRPKKKA
-96 ETDVWDQE
+96 ETDVWGQE
-104 RQRTFQ
+104 RERTFQ
-110 VEKERYEV
+110 VEKERYE
-118 RGRGKEEGKPTGR
+118 GRRREKDEGKPTGR
-131 RYIEDEKLR
+131 GYIEDEKLR

-145 QELSDIRFQDS
+145 QELSDIRFQDG
-156 RREVDDSWD
+156 RREVDESWD
-165 RRERQR
+165 RR
-171 EKPRPDMH
+171 M
-179 EREVR
+179 
-184 MGSPHRRKDRE
+184 
-195 NYADRKENENAR
+195 
-207 RREKRRDIRSEG
+207 
-219 DDDERGTRRERGRD
+219 
-233 REREELIIQYS
+233 
-244 RSEGDNMGK
+244 
-253 MANDRDREM
+253 
-262 QRYRDRNRDKERRK
+262 
-276 ETDRQGREGGRDLRE
+276 
-291 DRWDR
+291 
-296 REYESERD
+296 
-304 RKRKEKEAGTRMVDT
+304 
-319 TGRSSRLPN
+319 
-328 EWAPSPPARTHSSGE
+328 
-343 WSSDPDSEKRHR
+343 
-355 RNRDRY
+355 
-361 DERESRRDSSF
+361 
-372 EKKRERETWRDQDRT
+372 
-387 ADKSQREVRNE
+387 
-398 RHESDKGEKTGSVP
+398 
-412 ELRRMWLE
+412 
-420 PQRGKNS
+420 
-427 TDKFEDSKR
+427 
-436 HTGRKELRGEGDMSM
+436 
-451 DSQTERGRDGRP
+451 
-463 VKEEPD
+463 
-469 CERRQGGRNE
+469 
-479 CREDAQRQQEGVSA
+479 
-493 DEENV
+493 
-498 GEIRRGKRGK
+498 
-508 EHLSDSDAGVEESW
+508 
-522 QRDEQ
+522 
-527 GDNVIDD
+527 
-534 RDDENGCNYWP
+534 
-545 PSESEGGSEV
+545 
-555 GWKKERDDMPSTEDG
+555 
-570 FVTVSSGEENSE
+570 
-582 EGFRD
+582 
-587 CQEFQEGGTQAPAGF
+587 
-602 QGFVGDQ
+602 
-609 KREEERTMGEV
+609 
-620 ETADGEDQGEEKQPK
+620 
-635 YLFCVV
+635 
-641 GQTLPRS
+641 
-648 KPSNILPLQVDQ
+648 VDQ

-666 SDPNL
+666 SDTNL

-683 QPQNDS
+683 QPQNDLLQRS
-689 LRRLCRNDEHPMINN
+689 CRNDEHPMINN

-725 ESNIH
+725 ESKIH
-730 SIAPSEVHNL
+730 SRAPSAVHNL
-740 KYGKEMRSKGKQSY
+740 KYGKEMRRKVKQSY
-754 SEMGRKDSKTDR
+754 SEMGRKDSKTER
-766 LLKEW
+766 LLQEW
-771 REKNKGPTDKKEMQS
+771 RKKNKEPADKKEMQT
-786 PISQSERDQLQP
+786 PISQSEMDQLQP
-798 IFDRI
+798 ILDQI

-811 EVEALRIR
+811 EVEAIRIR
-819 LSGAWSVSE
+819 LSGTWSVSE

-858 TEAQEE
+858 TEAQED
-864 QPAANQTE
+864 QPAASQTE
-872 TSNAKPQEEVAE
+872 TSNANPQEEVAE

-893 LRMDDDDL
+893 LSMEEDDL

-909 DARGMGQS
+909 DARGMEQS

-942 LKSEKK
+942 LESERK

-959 SSGEVQLGKSDI
+959 PSGEVQLGKSDI
-971 KVTVSETEDEFNL
+971 KVTVSETEDDEVNL
-984 KESEKEELREKEA
+984 KEIEKEELREKEA

-1041 ESEEERQGKEPED
+1041 ESEEERQGREPED
-1054 RANAVE
+1054 RVNAVD

-1068 VNSVEAGVEAEGKVG
+1068 VNSVEAEGQVG

-1090 SRKPGSKVPS
+1090 SQKLGSKVPS

-1130 FYATDDEDERSKSL
+1130 FYATDDENDWSQSL
-1144 GEVGLRSIFG
+1144 EEPRLRGLLG
-1154 TIERQKSNS
+1154 TSNS

-1217 PPQTHAQS
+1217 PPQPHAQS

-1316 GAQLSTQDKN
+1316 GAQLTTQDKN

-1401 VEKIEKSAVCQRLPL
+1401 VEKMEKSAVCQRLPL

-1455 KQLENIIQEGNDS
+1455 KQLEKIIQDGNDS

-1492 PLISQSRRMV
+1492 PLISQSRRMA

-1668 ASSRIKNHN
+1668 ASSRVKNHN

>member
-16 NTSRSD
+16 KTSRSD

-31 PLDPSPRL
+31 PLDSSPRP
-39 AMADRFKREL
+39 AMTGWFKREL
-49 ERRAKK
+49 ERTAKK

-72 LMPGTEMDE
+72 LCTEMDE

-96 ETDVWDQE
+96 ETDVWGQE
-104 RQRTFQ
+104 RERTFQ
-110 VEKERYEV
+110 VEKERYE
-118 RGRGKEEGKPTGR
+118 GRRREKDEGKPTGR
-131 RYIEDEKLR
+131 GYIEDEKLR

-145 QELSDIRFQDS
+145 QELSDIRFQDG
-156 RREVDDSWD
+156 RREVDESWD
-165 RRERQR
+165 RR
-171 EKPRPDMH
+171 M
-179 EREVR
+179 VR
-184 MGSPHRRKDRE
+184 MGSPHRRKERE

-207 RREKRRDIRSEG
+207 KREKRRDIRSEG
-219 DDDERGTRRERGRD
+219 DDDERRPRRERGRD
-233 REREELIIQYS
+233 REREELILQYS
-244 RSEGDNMGK
+244 RSEGDYIGK

-276 ETDRQGREGGRDLRE
+276 ETDRQDKEGGRDLKE
-291 DRWDR
+291 DRRDR
-296 REYESERD
+296 REYEPERD
-304 RKRKEKEAGTRMVDT
+304 RKKRGKEAGTRIVDA
-319 TGRSSRLPN
+319 TGRSSRSPK
-328 EWAPSPPARTHSSGE
+328 EWAPGPPARAHSSGE
-343 WSSDPDSEKRHR
+343 WSSDPDNENRHR
-355 RNRDRY
+355 IYRDRY
-361 DERESRRDSSF
+361 EERESRRDSSF

-387 ADKSQREVRNE
+387 ADKSQRQIRNE
-398 RHESDKGEKTGSVP
+398 RQESDKGEKTGNMP
-412 ELRRMWLE
+412 EQRRMWLE

-427 TDKFEDSKR
+427 TDKFVDSNR
-436 HTGRKELRGEGDMSM
+436 HTERKELRGEGEMSM
-451 DSQTERGRDGRP
+451 YSQTERGRDGRP

-469 CERRQGGRNE
+469 CERRQGGRSE
-479 CREDAQRQQEGVSA
+479 YREDAQREQEGVGA
-493 DEENV
+493 DQETV
-498 GEIRRGKRGK
+498 GEIRRGK
-508 EHLSDSDAGVEESW
+508 EHMSDNDAGVEESW

-527 GDNVIDD
+527 GDNVVDD
-534 RDDENGCNYWP
+534 REDENGSNNWP
-545 PSESEGGSEV
+545 PSESEGGSEA
-555 GWKKERDDMPSTEDG
+555 GWKKERNEMPSTQDG
-570 FVTVSSGEENSE
+570 FVTVPSGREHSE

-609 KREEERTMGEV
+609 KREEGRTVGEV

-635 YLFCVV
+635 YVFCVV

-666 SDPNL
+666 SDTNL

-683 QPQNDS
+683 QPQKDLLQRS
-689 LRRLCRNDEHPMINN
+689 CRNDEHPMINN
-704 RDTGSEHKVQR
+704 WDTGSEHKVQR

-725 ESNIH
+725 ESKIH
-730 SIAPSEVHNL
+730 SRAPSAVHNL
-740 KYGKEMRSKGKQSY
+740 KYRKEMRRKVKQSY
-754 SEMGRKDSKTDR
+754 SEMGRKDSKTER
-766 LLKEW
+766 LLQEW
-771 REKNKGPTDKKEMQS
+771 REKTKEPTDKKEMQT
-786 PISQSERDQLQP
+786 PISQSAIDQLQP
-798 IFDRI
+798 ILDQI

-811 EVEALRIR
+811 EVEAIRIR
-819 LSGAWSVSE
+819 LSGTWSVSE

-858 TEAQEE
+858 TEAQED

-893 LRMDDDDL
+893 LSMEEDDL

-909 DARGMGQS
+909 DAR
-917 QAHMHADQFT
+917 
-927 AMHVVTHTHTHADTA
+927 
-942 LKSEKK
+942 
-948 EDCSMDKTTLE
+948 
-959 SSGEVQLGKSDI
+959 
-971 KVTVSETEDEFNL
+971 
-984 KESEKEELREKEA
+984 
-997 EMYLSANNT
+997 
-1006 LYKPNSCP
+1006 
-1014 ILYHDC
+1014 
-1020 ESELLCPS
+1020 
-1028 SEGESQGVDYGRD
+1028 
-1041 ESEEERQGKEPED
+1041 
-1054 RANAVE
+1054 
-1060 VIVPELTE
+1060 
-1068 VNSVEAGVEAEGKVG
+1068 
-1083 NLESSYS
+1083 
-1090 SRKPGSKVPS
+1090 
-1100 RRKGVRK
+1100 
-1107 TTQRRNVDVEED
+1107 
-1119 EGVGRDRRTRV
+1119 
-1130 FYATDDEDERSKSL
+1130 DDEDDRSKSL
-1144 GEVGLRSIFG
+1144 SEMGLRNLLG

-1171 YQQYSEAAQNFEILR
+1171 YQQYSEAAQNSEILR

-1195 SEDHTSSP
+1195 SEDQTSSP

-1217 PPQTHAQS
+1217 PPQPHAQS
-1225 FSHTGSVSIQSLP
+1225 FSHTGSVSIQSLH
-1238 LPERPKGER
+1238 LPECPRGER

-1316 GAQLSTQDKN
+1316 GAQLTTQDKN

-1455 KQLENIIQEGNDS
+1455 KQLEKIIQQGNDS

-1510 MDFSLKETERNAYLH
+1510 MDFSLKETEKNAYLH

-1668 ASSRIKNHN
+1668 ASSRVKSHN

>member
-16 NTSRSD
+16 KTSRSD

-31 PLDPSPRL
+31 PLDSSPRP
-39 AMADRFKREL
+39 AMTGWFKREL
-49 ERRAKK
+49 ERTTKK

-72 LMPGTEMDE
+72 LCTEMDE

-96 ETDVWDQE
+96 ETDVWGQE
-104 RQRTFQ
+104 RERTFQ
-110 VEKERYEV
+110 VEKERYE
-118 RGRGKEEGKPTGR
+118 GRRREKDEGKPTGR
-131 RYIEDEKLR
+131 GYIEDEKLR

-145 QELSDIRFQDS
+145 QELSDIRFQDG
-156 RREVDDSWD
+156 RREVDESWD
-165 RRERQR
+165 RR
-171 EKPRPDMH
+171 M
-179 EREVR
+179 
-184 MGSPHRRKDRE
+184 
-195 NYADRKENENAR
+195 
-207 RREKRRDIRSEG
+207 
-219 DDDERGTRRERGRD
+219 
-233 REREELIIQYS
+233 
-244 RSEGDNMGK
+244 
-253 MANDRDREM
+253 
-262 QRYRDRNRDKERRK
+262 
-276 ETDRQGREGGRDLRE
+276 
-291 DRWDR
+291 
-296 REYESERD
+296 
-304 RKRKEKEAGTRMVDT
+304 
-319 TGRSSRLPN
+319 
-328 EWAPSPPARTHSSGE
+328 
-343 WSSDPDSEKRHR
+343 
-355 RNRDRY
+355 
-361 DERESRRDSSF
+361 
-372 EKKRERETWRDQDRT
+372 
-387 ADKSQREVRNE
+387 
-398 RHESDKGEKTGSVP
+398 
-412 ELRRMWLE
+412 
-420 PQRGKNS
+420 
-427 TDKFEDSKR
+427 
-436 HTGRKELRGEGDMSM
+436 
-451 DSQTERGRDGRP
+451 
-463 VKEEPD
+463 
-469 CERRQGGRNE
+469 
-479 CREDAQRQQEGVSA
+479 
-493 DEENV
+493 
-498 GEIRRGKRGK
+498 
-508 EHLSDSDAGVEESW
+508 
-522 QRDEQ
+522 
-527 GDNVIDD
+527 
-534 RDDENGCNYWP
+534 
-545 PSESEGGSEV
+545 
-555 GWKKERDDMPSTEDG
+555 
-570 FVTVSSGEENSE
+570 
-582 EGFRD
+582 
-587 CQEFQEGGTQAPAGF
+587 
-602 QGFVGDQ
+602 
-609 KREEERTMGEV
+609 
-620 ETADGEDQGEEKQPK
+620 
-635 YLFCVV
+635 
-641 GQTLPRS
+641 
-648 KPSNILPLQVDQ
+648 VDQ

-666 SDPNL
+666 SDTNL

-683 QPQNDS
+683 QPQKDLLQRS
-689 LRRLCRNDEHPMINN
+689 CRNDEHPMINN
-704 RDTGSEHKVQR
+704 WDTGSEHKVQR

-725 ESNIH
+725 ESKIH
-730 SIAPSEVHNL
+730 SRAPSAVHNL
-740 KYGKEMRSKGKQSY
+740 KYRKEMRRKVKQSY
-754 SEMGRKDSKTDR
+754 SEMGRKDSKTER
-766 LLKEW
+766 LLQEW
-771 REKNKGPTDKKEMQS
+771 REKTKEPTDKKEMQT
-786 PISQSERDQLQP
+786 PISQSAIDQLQP
-798 IFDRI
+798 ILDQI

-811 EVEALRIR
+811 EVEAIRIR
-819 LSGAWSVSE
+819 LSGTWSVSE

-858 TEAQEE
+858 TEAQED

-884 ETREVPAIK
+884 ETTEVPAIK
-893 LRMDDDDL
+893 LSMEEDDL

-942 LKSEKK
+942 LESERK

-959 SSGEVQLGKSDI
+959 PSGEVQLGKSDI
-971 KVTVSETEDEFNL
+971 KVTVSETEDDEVNL
-984 KESEKEELREKEA
+984 KESEKEKLREKEA

-1041 ESEEERQGKEPED
+1041 ESEEERQGREPED
-1054 RANAVE
+1054 RVNAVD

-1068 VNSVEAGVEAEGKVG
+1068 VNCVEAEGQVG

-1090 SRKPGSKVPS
+1090 SQKLGSKVPS
-1100 RRKGVRK
+1100 RRKGVHK

-1130 FYATDDEDERSKSL
+1130 FYATDDEDDRSKSL
-1144 GEVGLRSIFG
+1144 SEMGLRNLLG

-1171 YQQYSEAAQNFEILR
+1171 YQQYSEAAQNSEILR

-1195 SEDHTSSP
+1195 SEDQTSSP

-1217 PPQTHAQS
+1217 PPQPHPKS
-1225 FSHTGSVSIQSLP
+1225 FSHTGSFPIQSLH
-1238 LPERPKGER
+1238 LPECPRGER

-1316 GAQLSTQDKN
+1316 GAQLTTQDKN

-1401 VEKIEKSAVCQRLPL
+1401 VEKIEKNAVCQRLPL

-1455 KQLENIIQEGNDS
+1455 KQLEKIIQQGNDS

-1510 MDFSLKETERNAYLH
+1510 MDFSLKETEKNAYLH

-1668 ASSRIKNHN
+1668 ASSRVKSHN

>member
-398 RHESDKGEKTGSVP
+398 RQESDKGEKTGSVP

-555 GWKKERDDMPSTEDG
+555 GWKKERDEMPSTEDG
-570 FVTVSSGEENSE
+570 FVTVSSGGEDSE

-666 SDPNL
+666 SNPNL

-730 SIAPSEVHNL
+730 STAPSEVHNL

-786 PISQSERDQLQP
+786 PISQSEIDQLQP

-872 TSNAKPQEEVAE
+872 TSNAKPPEEVAE

-893 LRMDDDDL
+893 LRMEEDDL

-909 DARGMGQS
+909 DAR
-917 QAHMHADQFT
+917 
-927 AMHVVTHTHTHADTA
+927 
-942 LKSEKK
+942 
-948 EDCSMDKTTLE
+948 
-959 SSGEVQLGKSDI
+959 
-971 KVTVSETEDEFNL
+971 
-984 KESEKEELREKEA
+984 
-997 EMYLSANNT
+997 
-1006 LYKPNSCP
+1006 
-1014 ILYHDC
+1014 
-1020 ESELLCPS
+1020 
-1028 SEGESQGVDYGRD
+1028 
-1041 ESEEERQGKEPED
+1041 
-1054 RANAVE
+1054 
-1060 VIVPELTE
+1060 
-1068 VNSVEAGVEAEGKVG
+1068 
-1083 NLESSYS
+1083 
-1090 SRKPGSKVPS
+1090 
-1100 RRKGVRK
+1100 
-1107 TTQRRNVDVEED
+1107 
-1119 EGVGRDRRTRV
+1119 
-1130 FYATDDEDERSKSL
+1130 DDEDERSKSL
-1144 GEVGLRSIFG
+1144 GEVGLRNIFG

-1238 LPERPKGER
+1238 LPEHPKGER

>member
-179 EREVR
+179 ERE
-184 MGSPHRRKDRE
+184 
-195 NYADRKENENAR
+195 
-207 RREKRRDIRSEG
+207 
-219 DDDERGTRRERGRD
+219 
-233 REREELIIQYS
+233 
-244 RSEGDNMGK
+244 
-253 MANDRDREM
+253 
-262 QRYRDRNRDKERRK
+262 
-276 ETDRQGREGGRDLRE
+276 
-291 DRWDR
+291 
-296 REYESERD
+296 
-304 RKRKEKEAGTRMVDT
+304 
-319 TGRSSRLPN
+319 
-328 EWAPSPPARTHSSGE
+328 
-343 WSSDPDSEKRHR
+343 
-355 RNRDRY
+355 
-361 DERESRRDSSF
+361 
-372 EKKRERETWRDQDRT
+372 
-387 ADKSQREVRNE
+387 
-398 RHESDKGEKTGSVP
+398 
-412 ELRRMWLE
+412 
-420 PQRGKNS
+420 
-427 TDKFEDSKR
+427 
-436 HTGRKELRGEGDMSM
+436 
-451 DSQTERGRDGRP
+451 
-463 VKEEPD
+463 
-469 CERRQGGRNE
+469 
-479 CREDAQRQQEGVSA
+479 
-493 DEENV
+493 
-498 GEIRRGKRGK
+498 
-508 EHLSDSDAGVEESW
+508 
-522 QRDEQ
+522 
-527 GDNVIDD
+527 
-534 RDDENGCNYWP
+534 
-545 PSESEGGSEV
+545 
-555 GWKKERDDMPSTEDG
+555 
-570 FVTVSSGEENSE
+570 
-582 EGFRD
+582 
-587 CQEFQEGGTQAPAGF
+587 
-602 QGFVGDQ
+602 
-609 KREEERTMGEV
+609 
-620 ETADGEDQGEEKQPK
+620 
-635 YLFCVV
+635 
-641 GQTLPRS
+641 
-648 KPSNILPLQVDQ
+648 VDQ

-909 DARGMGQS
+909 DAR
-917 QAHMHADQFT
+917 
-927 AMHVVTHTHTHADTA
+927 
-942 LKSEKK
+942 
-948 EDCSMDKTTLE
+948 
-959 SSGEVQLGKSDI
+959 
-971 KVTVSETEDEFNL
+971 
-984 KESEKEELREKEA
+984 
-997 EMYLSANNT
+997 
-1006 LYKPNSCP
+1006 
-1014 ILYHDC
+1014 
-1020 ESELLCPS
+1020 
-1028 SEGESQGVDYGRD
+1028 
-1041 ESEEERQGKEPED
+1041 
-1054 RANAVE
+1054 
-1060 VIVPELTE
+1060 
-1068 VNSVEAGVEAEGKVG
+1068 
-1083 NLESSYS
+1083 
-1090 SRKPGSKVPS
+1090 
-1100 RRKGVRK
+1100 
-1107 TTQRRNVDVEED
+1107 
-1119 EGVGRDRRTRV
+1119 
-1130 FYATDDEDERSKSL
+1130 DDEDERSKSL